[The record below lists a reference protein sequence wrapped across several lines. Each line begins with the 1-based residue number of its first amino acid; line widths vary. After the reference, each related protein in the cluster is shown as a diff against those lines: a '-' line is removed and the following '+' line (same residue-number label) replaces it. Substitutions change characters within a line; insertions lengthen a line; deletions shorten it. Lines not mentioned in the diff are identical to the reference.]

1 MSIFSQVHDLRVRL
15 AETISGQSLAVMR
28 ILFGVILVWDYF
40 EHLTGNRILGFYV
53 LSAVQFP
60 YFGLEF
66 IKPLPDPWI
75 FIAWGVVGVSAALI
89 AVGLFF
95 RIAIVAFILSFGYF
109 FLLDR
114 VQYLNHN
121 YMVLLYA
128 FLLAVSPANKV
139 WSLDALF
146 GLTERSKLIPQWP
159 VFALRLQTEIILIF
173 AGLVKITDD
182 WLRGQPL
189 LLWLPS
195 KQDAVFYGG
204 IFQHDIIVVLAAW
217 GVIALHVLGAPLLLY
232 RKTRLAIFL
241 IYVFFHLSNAAL
253 FNLGIFPWL
262 TIAVTLIFF
271 VPDWPSQIWRS
282 LRTRLNFGAEAT
294 VSSPEVTAQ
303 SKRALGMGLSIL
315 LVAWFSVQIALP
327 VRQAMFPNLVGW
339 TGDGHRFSWR
349 MRAYSKRAD
358 GGYLAVNPETN
369 EEMYIDPIEIL
380 GARSAKYVMTRADL
394 SRDFANWLEERLA
407 ICCAW
412 NSAKVYARYTV
423 VFNGR
428 PAQAFI
434 DPEIDLTEVERNLWG
449 PDPWVMPLETRAAE
463 EKLPAWFPPL
473 PLQRP

>member
-1 MSIFSQVHDLRVRL
+1 MSISAKVHDLRVWL
-15 AETISGQSLAVMR
+15 SLPVSGQSLAAMR
-28 ILFGVILVWDYF
+28 ILFGAILVWDYF
-40 EHLTGNRILGFYV
+40 ETLHGNRILGFYV

-60 YFGLEF
+60 YFGLNF

-75 FIAWGVVGVSAALI
+75 FIAWGGVGVSAALI
-89 AVGLFF
+89 AIGLFF
-95 RIAIVAFILSFGYF
+95 RVAIIVFIVLFGYF

-128 FLLAVSPANKV
+128 ILLAVSPANKV
-139 WSLDALF
+139 WSLDAFF
-146 GLTERSKLIPQWP
+146 GLTQRAHFIPQWP

-189 LLWLPS
+189 SLWLPS
-195 KQDAVFYGG
+195 KSDAVFYGS
-204 IFQHDIIVVLAAW
+204 IFEHTFFVVFAAW

-241 IYVFFHLSNAAL
+241 VYVFFHLSNAAL

-271 VPDWPSQIWRS
+271 APDWPSRIWHWF
-282 LRTRLNFGAEAT
+282 RTRLNSGAGVGSHEAD
-294 VSSPEVTAQ
+294 VSAQ
-303 SKRALGMGLSIL
+303 SRHVLGLGLSIA
-315 LVAWFSVQIALP
+315 LVLWFSVQVALP
-327 VRQAMFPNLVGW
+327 LRQAMFPNLVGW

-349 MRAYSKRAD
+349 MRAYSKRAE
-358 GGYLAVNPETN
+358 GGYLAVNPETSEQRLIN
-369 EEMYIDPIEIL
+369 PIEIL
-380 GARSAKYVMTRADL
+380 GPRSAKYVMTRADL

-407 ICCAW
+407 ICCEW
-412 NSAKVYARYTV
+412 KSAQIYARYTV

-434 DPEIDLTEVERNLWG
+434 DPNVDLTEVERNLWG
-449 PDPWVMPLETRAAE
+449 ADSWIMPLETRAAE
-463 EKLPAWFPPL
+463 GEMPAWFPPL

>member
-128 FLLAVSPANKV
+128 SLLAVSPANKV

-159 VFALRLQTEIILIF
+159 VLRCDC
-173 AGLVKITDD
+173 K
-182 WLRGQPL
+182 P
-189 LLWLPS
+189 
-195 KQDAVFYGG
+195 
-204 IFQHDIIVVLAAW
+204 
-217 GVIALHVLGAPLLLY
+217 
-232 RKTRLAIFL
+232 
-241 IYVFFHLSNAAL
+241 
-253 FNLGIFPWL
+253 
-262 TIAVTLIFF
+262 
-271 VPDWPSQIWRS
+271 RS
-282 LRTRLNFGAEAT
+282 F
-294 VSSPEVTAQ
+294 
-303 SKRALGMGLSIL
+303 
-315 LVAWFSVQIALP
+315 
-327 VRQAMFPNLVGW
+327 
-339 TGDGHRFSWR
+339 
-349 MRAYSKRAD
+349 
-358 GGYLAVNPETN
+358 
-369 EEMYIDPIEIL
+369 
-380 GARSAKYVMTRADL
+380 
-394 SRDFANWLEERLA
+394 
-407 ICCAW
+407 
-412 NSAKVYARYTV
+412 
-423 VFNGR
+423 
-428 PAQAFI
+428 
-434 DPEIDLTEVERNLWG
+434 
-449 PDPWVMPLETRAAE
+449 
-463 EKLPAWFPPL
+463 
-473 PLQRP
+473 